1 MPAIF
6 LSVLGIIFVVVGRT
20 RIGGDPLIQ
29 YGEGSV
35 KRRSLFISAL
45 CLCLGSSAAS
55 SAQGP
60 SAAELARKAQ
70 DPLGDVRAIMTDNTI
85 SFGTSDND
93 TAYGFQILPAYSIPT
108 DRGYNLIARAVIP
121 IVGAPV
127 GASLPRLGGEP
138 ISDEGATWGLS
149 DSILQLFWT
158 PSTTSAIK
166 WGIGPQVSLRTR
178 TSDQVGGP
186 GWGGGIAGVVFG
198 SAGDLAYGS
207 LLMHH
212 WGEEGYSV
220 TSLQPIVYYNVSALP
235 GSYVGYNNA
244 ITYNWD
250 AGSGD
255 RWQLPLGLTFGRTF
269 PVGSAG
275 HALDLSLGGYSLVVK
290 PDGGAD
296 WQLKFGISVFFP

>member
-1 MPAIF
+1 MKARRSFI
-6 LSVLGIIFVVVGRT
+6 SVL
-20 RIGGDPLIQ
+20 L
-29 YGEGSV
+29 
-35 KRRSLFISAL
+35 
-45 CLCLGSSAAS
+45 LCLGSAVAS

-60 SAAELARKAQ
+60 SDAELARKAQ
-70 DPLGDVRAIMTDNTI
+70 DPLADVRAIMTDNTI
-85 SFGTSDND
+85 GFGASDDD
-93 TAYGFQILPAYSIPT
+93 TAYGFQIQPVYSIPT
-108 DRGYNLIARAVIP
+108 DRSYNLIARAVVP

-138 ISDEGATWGLS
+138 ISDGGGNWGLS

-158 PSTTSAIK
+158 PSTTSAVK
-166 WGIGPQVSLRTR
+166 WGIGPQLSLRTR

-186 GWGGGIAGVVFG
+186 GWGGGLAGVVFG
-198 SAGDLAYGS
+198 GAGDFSYGG

-220 TSLQPIVYYNVSALP
+220 STIQPIVFYNIPALP
-235 GSYVGYNNA
+235 GHYLGYNNS

-250 AGSGD
+250 ADSGN

-269 PVGSAG
+269 GIGSAG
-275 HALDLSLGGYSLVVK
+275 HALDLSVGGYSLVVK

>member
-1 MPAIF
+1 M
-6 LSVLGIIFVVVGRT
+6 RT
-20 RIGGDPLIQ
+20 
-29 YGEGSV
+29 SN
-35 KRRSLFISAL
+35 LFISVF
-45 CLCLGSSAAS
+45 CLCLAPAAAS
-55 SAQGP
+55 SADGP
-60 SAAELARKAQ
+60 SDEELARKAQ
-70 DPLGDVRAIMTDNTI
+70 DPLADVRAIMTDNTI
-85 SFGTSDND
+85 GFGTADDD
-93 TAYGFQILPAYSIPT
+93 TAYGFQIQPVYSIPT

-138 ISDEGATWGLS
+138 IRDDGTGWGLS

-158 PSTTSAIK
+158 PSTTSGIK

-178 TSDQVGGP
+178 TSDRVGGP
-186 GWGGGIAGVVFG
+186 GWGGGLAGVVFG
-198 SAGDLAYGS
+198 GVGELAYGG

-220 TSLQPIVYYNVSALP
+220 SSIQPMVYYNPSALP
-235 GSYVGYNNA
+235 GYYVGYNNS

-250 AGSGD
+250 ADSGD
-255 RWQLPLGLTFGRTF
+255 HWQVPLGLTFGRTF
-269 PVGSAG
+269 GVGNAG
-275 HALDLSLGGYSLVVK
+275 HALDLSLGGYSLVAK